1 MTITFYLFKFS
12 CTFIFKFFL
21 HFYFYLFIFLYQLID
36 FYPFSSLRGK
46 FTMKTRRVLVILL
59 LKPQ

>member
-36 FYPFSSLRGK
+36 FYPFSSLREK
-46 FTMKTRRVLVILL
+46 FAMKTRRVLVILL

>member
-1 MTITFYLFKFS
+1 MTYFLSLNSLVHLFLH
-12 CTFIFKFFL
+12 FFL

-36 FYPFSSLRGK
+36 FYPFSSLREK
-46 FTMKTRRVLVILL
+46 FAMKTRRVLVILL